1 MFFARTL
8 GSLSVLVLAL
18 AAFAA
23 DAPTELGIDR
33 TFVPEGC
40 KLTAQSGDRLQVHY
54 VSFSL
59 SIYTRRS

>member
-1 MFFARTL
+1 MFFARAL

-54 VSFSL
+54 VSFSVGVY
-59 SIYTRRS
+59 INRS